1 MEHKIEVCKK
11 VVNDVYAKTFIW
23 RILDENNR
31 VKAQGDAASWQ
42 DGLEQGRKK
51 LRRL

>member
-1 MEHKIEVCKK
+1 MDYKIEVIKK
-11 VVNDVYAKTFIW
+11 VVNDHYTNTFVW

-31 VKAQGDAASWQ
+31 VRAQGETTSWQ